1 MVLIIL
7 FPFLLV
13 LTVTVHYGFL
23 TRLMAIL
30 DTDWAQSTK
39 LIAIICGLFVAH
51 VVEVVVYAF
60 VYYFSHLIPG
70 FGELLG
76 ASFDDWVNTLYFS
89 FVAYSSLGA
98 GDLSASGWLKILYGL
113 EAINGLVLITW
124 SASFSLLA
132 MNRMQFCQPCSDGQG
147 AKE

>member
-30 DTDWAQSTK
+30 DTGWAQSIK

-70 FGELLG
+70 FGELPG
-76 ASFDDWVNTLYFS
+76 SSFEDWINALYFS
-89 FVAYSSLGA
+89 FVAYSLLGV
-98 GDLSASGWLKILYGL
+98 GELSASGWFKILYGL

-132 MNRMQFCQPCSDGQG
+132 MNRMKFCQPCSESDSI
-147 AKE
+147 E

>member
-30 DTDWAQSTK
+30 DTGWAQSIK

-60 VYYFSHLIPG
+60 VYYFAHLIPG
-70 FGELLG
+70 FGELPG
-76 ASFDDWVNTLYFS
+76 SSVEDWINTLYFS

-98 GDLSASGWLKILYGL
+98 GDLSASGWFKILYGL

-132 MNRMQFCQPCSDGQG
+132 MNRMKFCQPCSESDSI
-147 AKE
+147 E

>member
-30 DTDWAQSTK
+30 DTGWAQSIK

-60 VYYFSHLIPG
+60 VYYFAHLIPG
-70 FGELLG
+70 FGELPG
-76 ASFDDWVNTLYFS
+76 TSFEDWINALYFS

-98 GDLSASGWLKILYGL
+98 GDLSASGWFKILYGL

-132 MNRMQFCQPCSDGQG
+132 MNRMKFCQPCSESDSI
-147 AKE
+147 E

>member
-1 MVLIIL
+1 MILIVL

-13 LTVTVHYGFL
+13 LTVTVHYRFL
-23 TRLMAIL
+23 TWLMVIL
-30 DTDWAQSTK
+30 ATGWAQSIK

-60 VYYFSHLIPG
+60 VYYFAHLIPG
-70 FGELLG
+70 FGELPG
-76 ASFDDWVNTLYFS
+76 TSFDNWINALYFS
-89 FVAYSSLGA
+89 FVAFSSLGA
-98 GDLSASGWLKILYGL
+98 GDLSATGWLKILYGL

-132 MNRMQFCQPCSDGQG
+132 MNRMKFCQPCSERGS
-147 AKE
+147 

>member
-13 LTVTVHYGFL
+13 LTVTVYYGFL

-30 DTDWAQSTK
+30 DTGWAQSIK

-70 FGELLG
+70 FGELPG
-76 ASFDDWVNTLYFS
+76 PSFEDWINALYFS

-98 GDLSASGWLKILYGL
+98 GELSASGWFKILYGL

-132 MNRMQFCQPCSDGQG
+132 MNRMKFCQPCSESDSI
-147 AKE
+147 E

>member
-1 MVLIIL
+1 MVLIVL

-13 LTVTVHYGFL
+13 LTVSVHYGFL
-23 TRLMAIL
+23 TRLRAIL
-30 DTDWAQSTK
+30 DTDWKQSIK

-70 FGELLG
+70 FGKLQG
-76 ASFDDWVNTLYFS
+76 VSFNDWDNVLYFS

-98 GDLSASGWLKILYGL
+98 GDSSASGGLKILYGL

-132 MNRMQFCQPCSDGQG
+132 MNRMKVCHPCSGKDST
-147 AKE
+147 E

>member
-1 MVLIIL
+1 MILIIL

-30 DTDWAQSTK
+30 DTGWEQSIK

-51 VVEVVVYAF
+51 VVEVVVYAV
-60 VYYFSHLIPG
+60 VYYFAQLIPG
-70 FGELLG
+70 VGELPG
-76 ASFDDWVNTLYFS
+76 INYDGWVDILYFS

-98 GDLSASGWLKILYGL
+98 GDLSSLGWIKILYGL

-132 MNRMQFCQPCSDGQG
+132 MNRMHFCQPCS
-147 AKE
+147 ESSSTE

>member
-1 MVLIIL
+1 MILIIL

-23 TRLMAIL
+23 TRLMVIL
-30 DTDWAQSTK
+30 DTGWAQAIK

-51 VVEVVVYAF
+51 VAEVVVYTF
-60 VYYFSHLIPG
+60 VYHFSHLIPG
-70 FGELLG
+70 IGKLPG
-76 ASFDDWVNTLYFS
+76 INFDDWINALYFS
-89 FVAYSSLGA
+89 FAAYSSLGA
-98 GDLSASGWLKILYGL
+98 GDLSTAGWLKILYGL

-132 MNRMQFCQPCSDGQG
+132 MNRMKFCQSCSESSSTG
-147 AKE
+147 

>member
-13 LTVTVHYGFL
+13 LTVTVYYGFL

-30 DTDWAQSTK
+30 DTGWAQSIK

-70 FGELLG
+70 FGELPG
-76 ASFDDWVNTLYFS
+76 TSFEDWINALYFS

-98 GDLSASGWLKILYGL
+98 GELSASGWFKILYGL

-132 MNRMQFCQPCSDGQG
+132 MNRMKFCQPCSESDSI
-147 AKE
+147 E

>member
-30 DTDWAQSTK
+30 DTGWAQSIK

-70 FGELLG
+70 FGELPG
-76 ASFDDWVNTLYFS
+76 TSFEDWINALYFS
-89 FVAYSSLGA
+89 FVAYSSLWA
-98 GDLSASGWLKILYGL
+98 GELSASGWFKILYGL

-132 MNRMQFCQPCSDGQG
+132 MNRMKFCQPCSESDSI
-147 AKE
+147 E

>member
-1 MVLIIL
+1 MILIIL

-30 DTDWAQSTK
+30 DNGWEQSIK

-51 VVEVVVYAF
+51 VVEIVVYTF

-70 FGELLG
+70 FGELPG
-76 ASFDDWVNTLYFS
+76 TSFDDWVNTLYFS

-98 GDLSASGWLKILYGL
+98 GDLSASGWLIILYGL

-132 MNRMQFCQPCSDGQG
+132 MNRMKFCQPCSERR
-147 AKE
+147 AIE

>member
-1 MVLIIL
+1 MILIIL

-30 DTDWAQSTK
+30 DTRWVQSVK

-51 VVEVVVYAF
+51 VIEVMVYAF
-60 VYYFSHLIPG
+60 VYYFAHLIPDI
-70 FGELLG
+70 GELPDTN
-76 ASFDDWVNTLYFS
+76 FVDWGDIFYFS

-98 GDLSASGWLKILYGL
+98 GDLSSLGWIKILYGL

-124 SASFSLLA
+124 SASFSLLV
-132 MNRMQFCQPCSDGQG
+132 MNRMKFCRS
-147 AKE
+147 

>member
-1 MVLIIL
+1 MILIIL

-30 DTDWAQSTK
+30 DNGWEQSIK

-51 VVEVVVYAF
+51 VVEIVVYTF

-70 FGELLG
+70 FGELPG
-76 ASFDDWVNTLYFS
+76 TSFDDWVNTRYFS
-89 FVAYSSLGA
+89 FLSSHLG
-98 GDLSASGWLKILYGL
+98 GSG
-113 EAINGLVLITW
+113 VLT
-124 SASFSLLA
+124 
-132 MNRMQFCQPCSDGQG
+132 MPRR
-147 AKE
+147 

>member
-30 DTDWAQSTK
+30 DTGWAQSIK

-70 FGELLG
+70 FGELPG
-76 ASFDDWVNTLYFS
+76 TSFEDWINALYFS

-98 GDLSASGWLKILYGL
+98 GELSASGWFKILYGL

-132 MNRMQFCQPCSDGQG
+132 MNRMKFCQPCSESGSI
-147 AKE
+147 E

>member
-7 FPFLLV
+7 LPFLLV

-30 DTDWAQSTK
+30 DTGWAQSIK
-39 LIAIICGLFVAH
+39 LIAITCGLFVAH

-70 FGELLG
+70 FGELPG
-76 ASFDDWVNTLYFS
+76 SSFEDWINTLYFS

-98 GDLSASGWLKILYGL
+98 GDLSASGWFKILYGL

-132 MNRMQFCQPCSDGQG
+132 MNRMKFCQPCSESDSI
-147 AKE
+147 E

>member
-7 FPFLLV
+7 LPFLLV

-30 DTDWAQSTK
+30 DTGWAQSIK
-39 LIAIICGLFVAH
+39 LIAITCGLFVAH

-70 FGELLG
+70 FGELPG
-76 ASFDDWVNTLYFS
+76 TSFEDWINALYFHLWPTARWGPVNCPPRDGLKFS
-89 FVAYSSLGA
+89 M
-98 GDLSASGWLKILYGL
+98 GWRPL
-113 EAINGLVLITW
+113 TDW
-124 SASFSLLA
+124 
-132 MNRMQFCQPCSDGQG
+132 C
-147 AKE
+147 